1 MTKSN
6 IVLLIVSLVLVTVT
20 SVLLF
25 LEGLATF
32 GSFDAIY
39 KPGNNGWDAVGGIFL
54 FIYVLILAFFAV
66 ASAVATLPFDIIL
79 MKKAGKRWFNL
90 AILIFSIA
98 AIFLAVA
105 MAAAL
110 PIVVKASEALKE
122 SSSSSSVSSA
132 L

>member
-1 MTKSN
+1 MKNSN
-6 IVLLIVSLVLVTVT
+6 KVLLIFALVFVTVT

-39 KPGNNGWDAVGGIFL
+39 KPGNNGWDVLGGIFF
-54 FIYVLILAFFAV
+54 FIYVLMLAFFAI
-66 ASAVATLPFDIIL
+66 ASAIATLPFDIIL
-79 MKKAGKRWFNL
+79 MKKEGKKWFNL

-98 AIFLAVA
+98 AIVLAVA

-110 PIVVKASEALKE
+110 PIVVKLSEALE
-122 SSSSSSVSSA
+122 SNSSSSISSSI
-132 L
+132 